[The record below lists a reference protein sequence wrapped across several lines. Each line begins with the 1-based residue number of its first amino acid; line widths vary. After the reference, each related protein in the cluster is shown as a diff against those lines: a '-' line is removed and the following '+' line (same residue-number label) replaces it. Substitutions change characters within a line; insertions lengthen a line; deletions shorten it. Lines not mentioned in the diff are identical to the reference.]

1 MTSQFRLYFERT
13 LGVGCALGLLLSA
26 PLGLVL
32 LLLLVWRPASNLLT
46 RQEHRQWQSCAQEAG
61 AGLKGLLPGHIEREC
76 GAEPQRFVWQ
86 WDHSPVAPRQS
97 PKNQP

>member
-13 LGVGCALGLLLSA
+13 LGVGCALSLLLSA
-26 PLGLVL
+26 PLGLLAL
-32 LLLLVWRPASNLLT
+32 LLFWSPTMNLLT
-46 RQEHRQWQSCAQEAG
+46 RQEHRQWQSCAQRAG

-86 WDHSPVAPRQS
+86 WDHSSKPGS
-97 PKNQP
+97 QPTH